1 VPEGLAAATQ
11 VAARPTHSIALLA
24 DCERT
29 AGDLDMNGQFNA
41 ADISLILM
49 DFGPCEGC
57 PTDLDG
63 SGVVDLGDVAM
74 VMVQFGPSP

>member
-1 VPEGLAAATQ
+1 
-11 VAARPTHSIALLA
+11 
-24 DCERT
+24 
-29 AGDLDMNGQFNA
+29 MNGEFNA

-63 SGVVDLGDVAM
+63 SGVVDLGEVAM
-74 VMVQFGPSP
+74 VMLQFGLSP